1 MFRRQTEQERDQ
13 DKADGS
19 LFFRSENKD
28 LAPDLFWRL
37 HVACGL
43 TWRDR
48 AIAAMSNKLT
58 ASVLGEHR
66 RMEWFFVTAV
76 ALACREWSYQFMLL
90 LMLLILILLFPAG
103 EACRRRSGL

>member
-1 MFRRQTEQERDQ
+1 MFRRQTEQERHQ

-43 TWRDR
+43 TWSDR

-66 RMEWFFVTAV
+66 GMGHSLYPRVLLVSRVIRSHEI
-76 ALACREWSYQFMLL
+76 L